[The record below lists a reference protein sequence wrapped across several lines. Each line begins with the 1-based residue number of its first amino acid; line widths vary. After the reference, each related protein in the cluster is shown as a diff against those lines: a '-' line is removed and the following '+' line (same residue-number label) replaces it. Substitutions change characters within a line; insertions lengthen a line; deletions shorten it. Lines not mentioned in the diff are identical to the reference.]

1 MLFRSTCTLAEA
13 VDRGGTGR
21 YRETTFTRDVIDEP
35 PPFLKRWPNVYRF
48 VLIYLAAVITLFY
61 IFTAAYRP

>member
-1 MLFRSTCTLAEA
+1 MSEVR
-13 VDRGGTGR
+13 
-21 YRETTFTRDVIDEP
+21 REILDEP

-48 VLIYLAAVITLFY
+48 VIVYLAVVIALFY